1 MEKQI
6 KVAIPLFNNRVSPRF
21 EFAPTLLVVTIEN
34 DQVLEKKE
42 LNLQSYDLLQR
53 SSLLRKMGLD
63 ILICGGIQ
71 GFITRSL
78 SLTNV
83 QVIAPVAGEAEAVL
97 QLFLEK
103 NLFPFFQPCCR
114 RRSLLQCHLAQYE
127 LSHPRGNKK
136 RNG

>member
-1 MEKQI
+1 MEKKT
-6 KVAIPLFNNRVSPRF
+6 KVAIPLFNHRVSPRF

-34 DQVLEKKE
+34 DRVLEKKE
-42 LNLQSYDLLQR
+42 IDLRSYDLLQR
-53 SSLLRKMGLD
+53 SSLLRKVGID

-83 QVIAPVAGEAEAVL
+83 QVIAPVTGEAEAVL

-103 NLFPFFQPCCR
+103 NLFPLFQPCCPR
-114 RRSLLQCHLAQYE
+114 RALRQCQRAQYE
-127 LSHPRGNKK
+127 PSPSRGNKK

>member
-21 EFAPTLLVVTIEN
+21 EFAPTLLVATIEN
-34 DQVLEKKE
+34 DHVLEKKE

-53 SSLLRKMGLD
+53 SSLLRKMGID

-103 NLFPFFQPCCR
+103 NLFPFFQPCCHR
-114 RRSLLQCHLAQYE
+114 RALLQAHRAQYE
-127 LSHPRGNKK
+127 PSSSRGNKK